1 MMDFLLQLLS
11 FIRGM
16 EKCISMPW
24 KCTFSIFIVFM
35 HPSAQTAHCI
45 NWTPFALNFLSSL

>member
-24 KCTFSIFIVFM
+24 KCTFSIFLVFM